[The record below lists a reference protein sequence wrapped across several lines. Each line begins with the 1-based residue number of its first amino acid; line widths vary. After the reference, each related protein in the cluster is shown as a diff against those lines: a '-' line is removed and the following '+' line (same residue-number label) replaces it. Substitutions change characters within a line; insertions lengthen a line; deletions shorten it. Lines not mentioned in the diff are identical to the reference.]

1 MATKALLGRV
11 VLWLCDCF
19 AFLINLDLEKTNAER
34 EREREREREKESC
47 CSKPL
52 RWSILSRFEQY
63 TDLI

>member
-34 EREREREREKESC
+34 ERERERAREGKLLF
-47 CSKPL
+47 KTL
-52 RWSILSRFEQY
+52 AMVYIEQ
-63 TDLI
+63 I